1 MAEAVD
7 LIVLGGGCAGL
18 SLCSELAALGR
29 SCPRTLVV
37 ESRVRYVND
46 RTWCYWGDDALPN
59 KHRVRHRWHSM
70 RVRCAGASVTLDCG
84 ATPYQMLAAED
95 FYADAQA
102 AIAKH
107 PSTHLKLGTVVLR
120 EPVKVGGLWQ
130 VQTSAGTVSSAML
143 VDTRPARTPVRD
155 GAVLWQSFYGHEI
168 ECGAAVFDPLCLD
181 LMDFLPPHAD
191 HVPFVYV
198 LPVSPTRALVEVTVF
213 GADPLAPAALRHSLD
228 RAISQRTGAAP
239 SQVLRSEH
247 GILPMGLV
255 NPPRHPDP
263 SHVRVGL
270 TAGAARPS
278 TGYAFQRIQRWA
290 HECALSVSTCGVPVA
305 HRSDPG
311 PLRAMDRLFL
321 DVLRAD
327 LRGGGQLFFS
337 LFSDAQT
344 APVIRFLSGS
354 ARVEDAFAV
363 VAAMPFKPFIRA
375 ALTRRFM
382 KPGPQGIGR
391 PA

>member
-1 MAEAVD
+1 MAETYD

-18 SLCSELAALGR
+18 SLCRELTALGQN
-29 SCPRTLVV
+29 CPRTLVI
-37 ESRVRYVND
+37 ESRAHYSND
-46 RTWCYWGDDALPN
+46 RVWCYWGDATLPN
-59 KHRVRHRWHSM
+59 KHRVRRLWHSM
-70 RVRCAGASVTLDCG
+70 RVRHAGESVTLDCG

-102 AIAKH
+102 AIEAH
-107 PSTHLKLGTVVLR
+107 PHTRLTLATFVLG
-120 EPVKVGGLWQ
+120 EPVKIDGLWH
-130 VQTSAGTVSSAML
+130 VRTSAGTVSSAML
-143 VDTRPARTPVRD
+143 VDTRPAQTPVRD

-168 ECGAAVFDPLCLD
+168 ECSAAVFNPLCLD
-181 LMDFLPPHAD
+181 LMDFLPSHTD

-213 GADPLAPAALRHSLD
+213 GADPLAPAALRHSLEM
-228 RAISQRTGAAP
+228 AVSQRTGAAP
-239 SQVLRSEH
+239 SRVLRSEH

-263 SHVRVGL
+263 SWVRVGL

-290 HECALSVSTCGVPVA
+290 LECALSISAHGMPVG
-305 HRSDPG
+305 HRSDPA

-327 LRGGGQLFFS
+327 PQGGGQLFFS
-337 LFSDAQT
+337 LFQDAQT
-344 APVIRFLSGS
+344 ASVIRFLSGS
-354 ARVEDAFAV
+354 TRLHDALAV
-363 VAAMPFKPFIRA
+363 VAAMPFKSFIRA
-375 ALTRRFM
+375 ALTPRFM
-382 KPGPQGIGR
+382 KPRPRGIGR
-391 PA
+391 LV